1 MADNT
6 LYRDIKVALADL
18 REGHEDMDF
27 YRPGVKLIAG
37 YRNDGKEELPAIE
50 LYRENEKTPF
60 KTWYIVTDA
69 YNQLSDVLERVASQ
83 VETAIEKLRRP
94 L

>member
-27 YRPGVKLIAG
+27 YHPGVKLIAG
-37 YRNDGKEELPAIE
+37 YRNDGKVELPAIE
-50 LYRENEKTPF
+50 LYRETEKTPF
-60 KTWYIVTDA
+60 KTWYIVTDE

>member
-1 MADNT
+1 M
-6 LYRDIKVALADL
+6 
-18 REGHEDMDF
+18 
-27 YRPGVKLIAG
+27 KLIAG
-37 YRNDGKEELPAIE
+37 YRNDGKVELPAIE